1 MTKGSGGFGNRLSR
15 CVRAPLRALSRARD
29 FYVRSMTDCA
39 GRMHYGTA
47 AAPLSFPPVGNMS
60 RSSSSNGRLSSS
72 DEDLIELIRASSKS
86 RLRAA
91 AAAEGSVQR
100 SQSVAAVRIDEDAP
114 YESSGEVKIGGSLIF
129 PRSRSC
135 AVGGNTT
142 RSAIT
147 WKYK

>member
-15 CVRAPLRALSRARD
+15 CVRAPFRALSRARD

-47 AAPLSFPPVGNMS
+47 AAPLSFLPLETCQ
-60 RSSSSNGRLSSS
+60 SSSSNGRLSSS

-135 AVGGNTT
+135 AVGGTTT